1 MAAAGSTAMVQ
12 AGTAVGTA
20 AAGWA
25 NAAGTAVAMG
35 MASNGAIST
44 INNRGN
50 LGMSSGRDLQ
60 RCAEGLCS
68 RWHDCGADCRRLRQM
83 DLDPDRHLDRS
94 TEHRGRGARRRVGHL
109 ARWGQF
115 TSNQL
120 LQNGTS
126 VLLDRA
132 LGGKGSLGDAL
143 QNSLAMPSRPTA
155 SS

>member
-1 MAAAGSTAMVQ
+1 MRWRGYVI
-12 AGTAVGTA
+12 AGTTA
-20 AAGWA
+20 
-25 NAAGTAVAMG
+25 
-35 MASNGAIST
+35 
-44 INNRGN
+44 
-50 LGMSSGRDLQ
+50 
-60 RCAEGLCS
+60 
-68 RWHDCGADCRRLRQM
+68 ADCRRLRQM

-94 TEHRGRGARRRVGHL
+94 TEHRGRGRPPGLGTGQGV
-109 ARWGQF
+109 GQF

-143 QNSLAMPSRPTA
+143 QNSPQMPLRPTA